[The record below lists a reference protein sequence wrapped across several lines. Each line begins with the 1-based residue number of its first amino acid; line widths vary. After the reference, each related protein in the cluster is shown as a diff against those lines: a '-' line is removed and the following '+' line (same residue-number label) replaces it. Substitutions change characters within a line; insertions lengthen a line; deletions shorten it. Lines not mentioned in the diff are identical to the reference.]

1 MVSSISSLHQI
12 FLKGLSGSGWENRGA
27 FVFGG
32 HAAAWPSTAT
42 ALMVWFMEGT
52 SWSWL
57 EVDFPDI
64 DGNFRRSVHSN
75 EWFKNHTGC
84 SSSMYF
90 RPAVANKRGQS
101 LCVSEG
107 KEPGGSCGHVVYI
120 QPCPGRREETIV
132 VYSSGQITYGVT
144 GLL

>member
-1 MVSSISSLHQI
+1 MVSSINSLHQI

-64 DGNFRRSVHSN
+64 DGI
-75 EWFKNHTGC
+75 
-84 SSSMYF
+84 
-90 RPAVANKRGQS
+90 
-101 LCVSEG
+101 SEG
-107 KEPGGSCGHVVYI
+107 VS
-120 QPCPGRREETIV
+120 IV
-132 VYSSGQITYGVT
+132 TSKSQKSERMQ
-144 GLL
+144 